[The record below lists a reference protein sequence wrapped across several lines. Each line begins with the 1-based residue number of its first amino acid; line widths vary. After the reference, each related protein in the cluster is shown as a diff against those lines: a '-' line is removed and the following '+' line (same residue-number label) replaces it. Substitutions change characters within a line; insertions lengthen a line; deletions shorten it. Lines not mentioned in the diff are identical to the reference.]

1 MRSSKNKRKTKSTN
15 KVSATSS
22 NVASAAV
29 ASTSANSGE
38 GWHEEVRDGIIL
50 GLNFVRDLSE
60 STDLLAPLKGAS
72 ALVIRGLETARVRSC
87 ANAHGMCRLIDR
99 DRLCKTTRPP
109 GESSLRS

>member
-1 MRSSKNKRKTKSTN
+1 MRSSKNKRKKNSTN

-22 NVASAAV
+22 NAPSAAV

-38 GWHEEVRDGIIL
+38 GWHEEARDGLIL

-87 ANAHGMCRLIDR
+87 TKAGVRCRLID
-99 DRLCKTTRPP
+99 
-109 GESSLRS
+109 